1 MYTLQ
6 YVVSD
11 LKDRLRNADRLLIFL
26 LSTSPRNA
34 GGETYAYYDSDRL
47 KIFVLVRFPLMK
59 LILFAD
65 TNSFKML
72 LDPILL
78 EAKCKLGDPENRI
91 KPFEIGQDPSITKF
105 SPYEHIYTKYVS
117 YFVGNFGSIY

>member
-1 MYTLQ
+1 MLIDF
-6 YVVSD
+6 SFSSS
-11 LKDRLRNADRLLIFL
+11 LLP
-26 LSTSPRNA
+26 PRNA
-34 GGETYAYYDSDRL
+34 GGETYAYYDADRL

-72 LDPILL
+72 LDPVLL

-91 KPFEIGQDPSITKF
+91 KPFEIGRESSRVTTLTPRFLNPRI
-105 SPYEHIYTKYVS
+105 
-117 YFVGNFGSIY
+117 